1 MVINMF
7 KKVIAIVLIFLASG
21 TWFYLDCMN
30 KQEQDA
36 SAQIHQGIE
45 QARAEAK
52 KRMLADAKF
61 GYHTLL
67 NFTACQSAAESA
79 QKEYLDLVYDAVP
92 NKQGK
97 FIMPHTVIEQSIK
110 ILTTAKA
117 ECQKTY
123 NALLKGGP

>member
-1 MVINMF
+1 MF
-7 KKVIAIVLIFLASG
+7 KKVIAIVIIFLASG

-30 KQEQDA
+30 KQEQGA

-52 KRMLADAKF
+52 KRMLIDAKF

-67 NFTACQSAAESA
+67 NFTVCQTAAESA
-79 QKEYLDLVYDAVP
+79 QKEYINLVYDAVP

-97 FIMPHTVIEQSIK
+97 FILPHSVTEKSAK
-110 ILTTAKA
+110 ILAAAKA
-117 ECQKTY
+117 ECQATY
-123 NALLKGGP
+123 DTLLKNGP

>member
-1 MVINMF
+1 MF
-7 KKVIAIVLIFLASG
+7 KKVTAIVLIFLASG

-30 KQEQDA
+30 KQEQGA

-67 NFTACQSAAESA
+67 NFTTCQSAAESA
-79 QKEYLDLVYDAVP
+79 QKDYLTLVYDAVP
-92 NKQGK
+92 NKNGK
-97 FIMPHTVIEQSIK
+97 FIMPHAVTDKSVK
-110 ILTTAKA
+110 ILTAAKA

-123 NALLKGGP
+123 DALLKSGP

>member
-1 MVINMF
+1 MF
-7 KKVIAIVLIFLASG
+7 KKVIAIVLVFLASG

-30 KQEQDA
+30 KQEQGA

-67 NFTACQSAAESA
+67 NFTVCQTAAESA
-79 QKEYLDLVYDAVP
+79 QKEYLNLVYDAVP

-97 FIMPHTVIEQSIK
+97 FIMPHTVTEKSIK
-110 ILTTAKA
+110 ILTAAKA

-123 NALLKGGP
+123 DALLKSGP

>member
-1 MVINMF
+1 MF
-7 KKVIAIVLIFLASG
+7 KKIIAIVLIFLASG
-21 TWFYLDCMN
+21 AWFYLDCMN
-30 KQEQDA
+30 KQEQGA

-45 QARAEAK
+45 QARAEGK

-97 FIMPHTVIEQSIK
+97 FIMPHTVTDKSAK
-110 ILTTAKA
+110 ILSSAKA

-123 NALLKGGP
+123 DIHLKSGP